1 MKILLINNFHY
12 VKGGSEAVYFNM
24 ARMFTQAGH
33 EVIFFSCKSDKNTAY
48 GSNYHFV
55 PLNSEVNPILGAFRY
70 IYNGSAARGLERLL
84 RENRPDIAHIH
95 LIWGGLSSSILGVL
109 KRHKIP
115 VVHTAH
121 DFRMICPAY
130 LLRRTDGTI
139 CNSCYGGNYLNCA
152 KYRCSNGSFMRS
164 LLMSTEFYLRN
175 HIFHA
180 LDSIDGFVFVSR
192 FSYEQHTLAM
202 PKFVERKTLVAHNA
216 IAELKQEAIS
226 TEMGNYYLYFGRLS
240 SEKGLVTLISAFN
253 NLPNLKLKIVGS
265 GPMAEQLKSIA
276 GENIEF
282 CGYQSGDTLKQTIRG
297 SKAIVVPSE
306 WYENNPM
313 TIIEASAAGVP
324 TIGARIGGIPEIV
337 PEGKNG
343 YTFTPRSISELTDAI
358 TKLESLSIEQYSEMS
373 RNCRLFAEENFSEKA
388 LYSKIM
394 NFYTSILESYES

>member
-48 GSNYHFV
+48 GSNDHFV

-70 IYNGSAARGLERLL
+70 IYNGSAARSLDRLL

-192 FSYEQHTLAM
+192 FSFEQHKLAM
-202 PKFVERKTLVAHNA
+202 PKFGERKALIAYNA
-216 IAELKQEAIS
+216 ISDLPQEAIS
-226 TEMGNYYLYFGRLS
+226 IKMGDYYLYFGRLS
-240 SEKGLVTLISAFN
+240 SEKGLTTLIAAFDA
-253 NLPNLKLKIVGS
+253 LPTLKLKIVGT
-265 GPMAEQLKSIA
+265 GPMAEQLQSTA
-276 GENIEF
+276 PSNVEF
-282 CGYQSGDTLKQTIRG
+282 CGYQSGDTLVLP
-297 SKAIVVPSE
+297 AD
-306 WYENNPM
+306 
-313 TIIEASAAGVP
+313 P
-324 TIGARIGGIPEIV
+324 TKDPDGNKI
-337 PEGKNG
+337 
-343 YTFTPRSISELTDAI
+343 YTFTGWSPVVVTTVTADATYTAQFRESIQSTNDEYIPPESKNRAYLLYIEVGVILAVLIATPIVTVRLVKRHRRKKRANAEQTTD
-358 TKLESLSIEQYSEMS
+358 TDQ
-373 RNCRLFAEENFSEKA
+373 
-388 LYSKIM
+388 
-394 NFYTSILESYES
+394 